1 VLTLHVNED
10 LLGFSNAIKQLLSC
24 TFENSVVNFLNL
36 VGGLPVVL
44 DLVFQSLVEAVIS
57 VIIMTKLS
65 QLALGARAHLSER
78 KHGQKARFHIF
89 SYQSYF
95 DFL

>member
-1 VLTLHVNED
+1 VLTLHVNEN
-10 LLGFSNAIKQLLSC
+10 LLGFSNSIKQLLSR
-24 TFENSVVNFLNL
+24 TFENSVINFLYL

-57 VIIMTKLS
+57 VIIVTKLG

-78 KHGQKARFHIF
+78 KHCQEARFNVF
-89 SYQSYF
+89 SNQSHF
-95 DFL
+95 NFL